1 MPMNQEN
8 LNYQRNIIFSFYSVI
23 TGAGALLFLFFIT
36 LFILTLLGIVKPEQ
50 VAKQMALEKR
60 YAVNL
65 KRERELPKKMA
76 DNINQNNQV
85 SDNAKFI
92 SDKNSKSVSNKPKET
107 NSNDITFKR
116 SSKVNELNIKKG
128 DAGNSKDGKSKKNIK
143 TASDDKKVKSVFKRK
158 TSIESQFGNPVEKKK
173 AEAKKGN
180 PNALNGNS
188 YRNSL
193 SSSAKSNGAE
203 ILGTDISLSTYAW
216 EWYPYIQKMK
226 EKMYQFWAV
235 PPAYRLGLIYGA
247 SQIKVTISQ
256 SGKMVFYKM
265 VRHQGS
271 KALQKSS
278 ENVILAI
285 FDLPPLPQGFPEPS
299 LGLTMTLYYPRL
311 K

>member
-1 MPMNQEN
+1 MNQEN
-8 LNYQRNIIFSFYSVI
+8 LNYQRNIIFYFYSVV
-23 TGAGALLFLFFIT
+23 AGIGTLLFIFFLI
-36 LFILTLLGIVKPEQ
+36 LFILTLMGVIKPEQ
-50 VAKQMALEKR
+50 VAKQMAPEKR
-60 YAVNL
+60 YTVNL
-65 KRERELPKKMA
+65 KRDQELPKQMA

-85 SDNAKFI
+85 SEKAKFI
-92 SDKNSKSVSNKPKET
+92 SDKNSKSVSNRPKES
-107 NSNDITFKR
+107 NSNEIAFKK
-116 SSKVNELNIKKG
+116 SSQVNELNIKKG
-128 DAGNSKDGKSKKNIK
+128 ESGNSKDGKSDKIIK
-143 TASDDKKVKSVFKRK
+143 DASDEKKVESVFKQK
-158 TSIESQFGNPVEKKK
+158 TSIESQFGKAVEKKK

-193 SSSAKSNGAE
+193 SSSAKINGAE
-203 ILGTDISLSTYAW
+203 ILGSEISLSTYAW
-216 EWYPYIQKMK
+216 DWYPYIQKMK

-247 SQIKVTISQ
+247 TKIRVSISQ
-256 SGKMVFYKM
+256 SGKMIFYKM

-285 FDLPPLPQGFPEPS
+285 FDLPPLPQGFPDPE
-299 LGLTMTLYYPRL
+299 LGLTLILTYPRL